1 MNAGIYM
8 KIIILFFVFVLMGI
22 AKTPNKNGN
31 DFSEYQEYLNKKQT
45 ITMCVDPNWMP
56 YEKIEKGKHIGMAAD
71 FMAIFQSKLGI
82 PIVLVPTQTWEESLH
97 FAQERKCDIFS
108 LAMSTPS
115 RLEYMNFT
123 KPYMSFPLVVA
134 TKLDTLF
141 IPNVEDIINTQTLG
155 IVKGYAFVELLR
167 RKFPH
172 NRLIEVENIQEGL
185 KKVSNGELFGFVG
198 TLTTV
203 GYELQKKYIG
213 ELKIAGKFDET
224 WELGIGVRNDDLI
237 LLDIF
242 EKAIA
247 QLTSQD
253 SQAIFNQWISVAY
266 DEKTNYDLAIKIA
279 VVLLII
285 MALVIHR
292 NRNLQ
297 QYNQKIKK
305 QALQLESINK
315 ELVRTKKKLE
325 KSLNG
330 IEVIYDCM
338 LDAVFI
344 FEGKTCIDVNEV
356 AVKMFGYVSKEEMKG
371 LSISA
376 FSHIQS
382 LADVQKKFKENT
394 LPYEVKAV
402 RKDGTAF
409 PALAQGTNIMLNG
422 KKVRVSV
429 LIDISEIK
437 NKEKLLVQQ
446 TKMASMGEMIGNIA
460 HQWRQ
465 PLNIISTTATGLKLQ
480 IEFGE
485 FKEEEAIK
493 ELDVLNDTVQHLSKT
508 IDDFRNFFKSEKE
521 RKVFSVEQ
529 SIKKNL
535 KLLEGMFK
543 IYNIEVIF
551 ERVEEFS
558 IQNYENEF
566 IQAVLNI
573 FYNAKDALENKS
585 HNKYI
590 FMNIYQ
596 ENQHAIITI
605 KDNGGGIK
613 EEVIGKIF
621 EPYFTTKYKSNGTG
635 IGLYMTHQIIQDHM
649 DGKIEVENQTFM
661 YENHQY
667 TGAIFTIALPLS

>member
-1 MNAGIYM
+1 M
-8 KIIILFFVFVLMGI
+8 KVMILFFVFLIMGL
-22 AKTPNKNGN
+22 AKTSSQNSNG
-31 DFSEYQEYLNKKQT
+31 FSEYKEYLNKKQS

-71 FMAIFQSKLGI
+71 FMAIFEKALET
-82 PIVLVPTQTWEESLH
+82 PIVLVPTQTWKESLL

-108 LAMSTPS
+108 LAMNTPS
-115 RLEYMNFT
+115 RSEYMNFT

-155 IVKGYAFVELLR
+155 IVQGYAFAELLK
-167 RKFPH
+167 RKYPH

-185 KKVSNGELFGFVG
+185 KKVTSGELFGFVG
-198 TLTTV
+198 TLATV

-237 LLDIF
+237 LFDIF

-247 QLTSQD
+247 QLTPQE
-253 SQAIFNQWISVAY
+253 SQAIFNQWISIAY
-266 DEKTNYDLAIKIA
+266 DKKTDYDLAIKIA

-305 QALQLESINK
+305 QAFQLETINK
-315 ELVRTKKKLE
+315 ELVKTKKKLE
-325 KSLNG
+325 KSLKG

-344 FEGKTCIDVNEV
+344 YEDKICVDVNEV
-356 AVKMFGYVSKEEMKG
+356 AVKMFGYDSKEEMKG
-371 LSISA
+371 LSITA
-376 FSHIQS
+376 LAHIRS

-394 LPYEVKAV
+394 LPYEVKAL
-402 RKDGTAF
+402 RKDGTVF
-409 PALAQGTNIMLNG
+409 PALAQGTNILLNG

-485 FKEEEAIK
+485 FKEKEAIK

-521 RKVFSVEQ
+521 QKVFCVEH

-535 KLLEGMFK
+535 KLLEGMCK
-543 IYNIEVIF
+543 IYNIDIIF
-551 ERVEEFS
+551 ERVEIFS
-558 IQNYENEF
+558 IKNYENEF
-566 IQAVLNI
+566 IQAILNI
-573 FYNAKDALENKS
+573 FYNAKDALENKN

-596 ENQHAIITI
+596 ENQHAVISI

-649 DGKIEVENQTFM
+649 EGEIKVENQTFV
-661 YENHQY
+661 YENQQY
-667 TGAIFTIALPLS
+667 TGAIFTITLPLS

>member
-1 MNAGIYM
+1 M
-8 KIIILFFVFVLMGI
+8 KVMILFFVFLIMGL
-22 AKTPNKNGN
+22 AKTSSQNSNG
-31 DFSEYQEYLNKKQT
+31 FSEYKEYLNKKQS

-71 FMAIFQSKLGI
+71 FMAIFEKALET
-82 PIVLVPTQTWEESLH
+82 PIVLVPTQTWKESLL

-108 LAMSTPS
+108 LAMNTPS
-115 RLEYMNFT
+115 RSEYMNFT

-155 IVKGYAFVELLR
+155 IVQGYAFAELLK
-167 RKFPH
+167 RKYPH

-185 KKVSNGELFGFVG
+185 KKVTSGELFGFVG
-198 TLTTV
+198 TLATV

-237 LLDIF
+237 LFDIF

-247 QLTSQD
+247 QLTPQE
-253 SQAIFNQWISVAY
+253 SQAIFNQWISIAY
-266 DEKTNYDLAIKIA
+266 DKKTDYDLAIKIA

-305 QALQLESINK
+305 QAFQLETINK
-315 ELVRTKKKLE
+315 ELVKTKKKLE
-325 KSLNG
+325 KSLKG

-344 FEGKTCIDVNEV
+344 YEDKICVDVNEV
-356 AVKMFGYVSKEEMKG
+356 AVKMFGYDSKEEMKG
-371 LSISA
+371 LSITA
-376 FSHIQS
+376 FAHIRS

-394 LPYEVKAV
+394 LPYEVKAL
-402 RKDGTAF
+402 RKDGTVF
-409 PALAQGTNIMLNG
+409 PALAQGTNILLNG

-485 FKEEEAIK
+485 FKEKEAIK

-521 RKVFSVEQ
+521 QKVFCVEH

-535 KLLEGMFK
+535 KLLEGMCK
-543 IYNIEVIF
+543 IYNIDIIF
-551 ERVEEFS
+551 ERVEIFS
-558 IQNYENEF
+558 IKNYENEF
-566 IQAVLNI
+566 IQAILNI
-573 FYNAKDALENKS
+573 FYNAKDALENKN

-596 ENQHAIITI
+596 ENQHAVISI

-649 DGKIEVENQTFM
+649 EGEIKVENQTFV
-661 YENHQY
+661 YENQQY
-667 TGAIFTIALPLS
+667 TGAIFTITLPLS

>member
-1 MNAGIYM
+1 M
-8 KIIILFFVFVLMGI
+8 KVMILFFVFLIMGL
-22 AKTPNKNGN
+22 AKTSSQNSNG
-31 DFSEYQEYLNKKQT
+31 FSEYKEYLNKKQS

-71 FMAIFQSKLGI
+71 FMAIFEKALKT
-82 PIVLVPTQTWEESLH
+82 PIVLVPTQTWKESLL

-108 LAMSTPS
+108 LAMNTPS
-115 RLEYMNFT
+115 RSEYMNFT

-141 IPNVEDIINTQTLG
+141 IPNVEDIVNTQTLG
-155 IVKGYAFVELLR
+155 IVQGYAFAELLK
-167 RKFPH
+167 RKYPH

-185 KKVSNGELFGFVG
+185 KKVTSGELFGFVG
-198 TLTTV
+198 TLATV

-237 LLDIF
+237 LFDIF

-247 QLTSQD
+247 QLTPQE
-253 SQAIFNQWISVAY
+253 SQAIFNQWISIAY
-266 DEKTNYDLAIKIA
+266 DKKTDYDLAIKIA

-305 QALQLESINK
+305 QAFQLETINK
-315 ELVRTKKKLE
+315 ELVKTKKKLE
-325 KSLNG
+325 KSLKG

-344 FEGKTCIDVNEV
+344 YEDKICVDVNEV
-356 AVKMFGYVSKEEMKG
+356 AVKMFGYDSKEEMKG
-371 LSISA
+371 LSITA
-376 FSHIQS
+376 FAHIRS

-394 LPYEVKAV
+394 LPYEVKAL
-402 RKDGTAF
+402 RKDGTVF
-409 PALAQGTNIMLNG
+409 PALAQGTNILLNG

-485 FKEEEAIK
+485 FKEKEAIK

-521 RKVFSVEQ
+521 QKVFCVEH

-535 KLLEGMFK
+535 KLLEGMCK
-543 IYNIEVIF
+543 IYNIDIIF
-551 ERVEEFS
+551 ERVEIFS
-558 IQNYENEF
+558 IKNYENEF
-566 IQAVLNI
+566 IQAILNI
-573 FYNAKDALENKS
+573 FYNAKDALENKN

-596 ENQHAIITI
+596 ENQHAVISI

-649 DGKIEVENQTFM
+649 EGEIKVENQTFV
-661 YENHQY
+661 YENQQY
-667 TGAIFTIALPLS
+667 TGAIFTITLPLS

>member
-1 MNAGIYM
+1 
-8 KIIILFFVFVLMGI
+8 
-22 AKTPNKNGN
+22 
-31 DFSEYQEYLNKKQT
+31 
-45 ITMCVDPNWMP
+45 
-56 YEKIEKGKHIGMAAD
+56 
-71 FMAIFQSKLGI
+71 
-82 PIVLVPTQTWEESLH
+82 
-97 FAQERKCDIFS
+97 
-108 LAMSTPS
+108 
-115 RLEYMNFT
+115 
-123 KPYMSFPLVVA
+123 
-134 TKLDTLF
+134 
-141 IPNVEDIINTQTLG
+141 VEDIINTQTLG
-155 IVKGYAFVELLR
+155 IVKGYAFAELLK

-344 FEGKTCIDVNEV
+344 FEGKTCVDVNEV

-465 PLNIISTTATGLKLQ
+465 PLSAITLSATTLELKNEMQNLS
-480 IEFGE
+480 
-485 FKEEEAIK
+485 KEEFDIH
-493 ELDVLNDTVQHLSKT
+493 VQNITTSAKYLSAT
-508 IDDFRNFFKSEKE
+508 IDDFRNFFKPQKEKNHFTIE
-521 RKVFSVEQ
+521 TAIEKT
-529 SIKKNL
+529 L
-535 KLLEGMFK
+535 KL
-543 IYNIEVIF
+543 VH
-551 ERVEEFS
+551 V
-558 IQNYENEF
+558 
-566 IQAVLNI
+566 
-573 FYNAKDALENKS
+573 
-585 HNKYI
+585 
-590 FMNIYQ
+590 
-596 ENQHAIITI
+596 
-605 KDNGGGIK
+605 
-613 EEVIGKIF
+613 
-621 EPYFTTKYKSNGTG
+621 
-635 IGLYMTHQIIQDHM
+635 
-649 DGKIEVENQTFM
+649 
-661 YENHQY
+661 
-667 TGAIFTIALPLS
+667 

>member
-1 MNAGIYM
+1 MS
-8 KIIILFFVFVLMGI
+8 V
-22 AKTPNKNGN
+22 AKTPNKSSN

-56 YEKIEKGKHIGMAAD
+56 YEKIDKGKHIGMAAD
-71 FMAIFQSKLGI
+71 FMGIFEKKLGI
-82 PIVLVPTQTWEESLH
+82 PIVLVPTQTWEESLF

-123 KPYMSFPLVVA
+123 QPYMSFPLVVA

-141 IPNVEDIINTQTLG
+141 IPNVEDIINTRTLG
-155 IVKGYAFVELLR
+155 IVKGYAFAELLK

-172 NRLIEVENIQEGL
+172 NRLIEVNNIEEGL
-185 KKVSNGELFGFVG
+185 QRVANGELFGFVG
-198 TLTTV
+198 TLATI

-247 QLTSQD
+247 QLTPQE
-253 SQAIFNQWISVAY
+253 SQAIFSQWISVAY

-285 MALVIHR
+285 MALMIHR

-305 QALQLESINK
+305 QALQLENINK
-315 ELVRTKKKLE
+315 ELVKTKKKLE

-344 FEGKTCIDVNEV
+344 FEEKICIDVNEV
-356 AVKMFGYVSKEEMKG
+356 AVKMFGYASKEEMKG

-376 FSHIQS
+376 FAHIQS
-382 LADVQKKFKENT
+382 LVDVQKKFKENT
-394 LPYEVKAV
+394 QPYEVKAV

-409 PALAQGTNIMLNG
+409 PALAQGTNIILNG
-422 KKVRVSV
+422 KKVRISV

-437 NKEKLLVQQ
+437 NKEKLLIQQ

-521 RKVFSVEQ
+521 RKLFNVEQ

-535 KLLEGMFK
+535 KLLDGMFK
-543 IYNIEVIF
+543 IYNIEVVF

-585 HNKYI
+585 YNKYI

-596 ENQHAIITI
+596 ENQYAIITI

-649 DGKIEVENQTFM
+649 EGKIEVENQTFM

-667 TGAIFTIALPLS
+667 TGAIFTITLPLS

>member
-1 MNAGIYM
+1 MS
-8 KIIILFFVFVLMGI
+8 V
-22 AKTPNKNGN
+22 AKTPNKSSN

-56 YEKIEKGKHIGMAAD
+56 YEKIDKGKHIGMAAD
-71 FMAIFQSKLGI
+71 FMGIFEKKLGI
-82 PIVLVPTQTWEESLH
+82 PIVLVPTQTWEESLF

-123 KPYMSFPLVVA
+123 QPYMSFPLVVA
-134 TKLDTLF
+134 TELDTLF
-141 IPNVEDIINTQTLG
+141 IPNVEDIINTRTLG
-155 IVKGYAFVELLR
+155 IVKGYAFAELLK

-172 NRLIEVENIQEGL
+172 NRLIEVNNIEEGL
-185 KKVSNGELFGFVG
+185 QRVANGELFGFVG
-198 TLTTV
+198 TLATI

-247 QLTSQD
+247 QLTPQE
-253 SQAIFNQWISVAY
+253 SQAIFSQWISVAY

-285 MALVIHR
+285 MALMIHR

-305 QALQLESINK
+305 QALQLENINK
-315 ELVRTKKKLE
+315 ELVKTKKKLE

-344 FEGKTCIDVNEV
+344 FEEKICIDVNEV
-356 AVKMFGYVSKEEMKG
+356 AVKMFGYASKEEMKG

-376 FSHIQS
+376 FAHIQS
-382 LADVQKKFKENT
+382 LVDVQKKFKENT
-394 LPYEVKAV
+394 QPYEVKAV

-409 PALAQGTNIMLNG
+409 PALAQGTNIILNG
-422 KKVRVSV
+422 KKVRISV

-437 NKEKLLVQQ
+437 NKEKLLIQQ

-521 RKVFSVEQ
+521 RKLFNVEQ

-535 KLLEGMFK
+535 KLLDGMFK
-543 IYNIEVIF
+543 IYNIEVVF

-585 HNKYI
+585 YNKYI

-596 ENQHAIITI
+596 ENQYAIITI

-649 DGKIEVENQTFM
+649 EGKIEVENQTFM

-667 TGAIFTIALPLS
+667 TGAIFTITLPLS

>member
-1 MNAGIYM
+1 MVVLFM
-8 KIIILFFVFVLMGI
+8 KIMILFLAFFVMGL
-22 AKTPNKNGN
+22 AKTSSENSN
-31 DFSEYQEYLNKKQT
+31 DFSEYQEYLNKKKT

-71 FMAIFQSKLGI
+71 FMAIFQNKFGI
-82 PIVLVPTQTWEESLH
+82 PIVLVPTQTWEESLL

-155 IVKGYAFVELLR
+155 IVKGYAFAELLK

-172 NRLIEVENIQEGL
+172 NRLVEVENIQEGL
-185 KKVSNGELFGFVG
+185 KKVANAELFGFVG
-198 TLTTV
+198 TLATV

-237 LLDIF
+237 LFDIF

-247 QLTSQD
+247 QLTPQE

-266 DEKTNYDLAIKIA
+266 DKKTDYDLAIKIA

-297 QYNQKIKK
+297 QYNQKVKK
-305 QALQLESINK
+305 QALQLEVINK
-315 ELVRTKKKLE
+315 ELVKTKKKLE
-325 KSLNG
+325 KSLKS

-344 FEGKTCIDVNEV
+344 YEGKICVDVNEV
-356 AVKMFGYVSKEEMKG
+356 AVKMFGYASKEEMKG

-376 FSHIQS
+376 FAHIQS
-382 LADVQKKFKENT
+382 LVDVQKKFKENT
-394 LPYEVKAV
+394 LPYEVKAL

-521 RKVFSVEQ
+521 RKPFNVEQ

-535 KLLEGMFK
+535 KLLEGMCK
-543 IYNIEVIF
+543 IYNIEVVF
-551 ERVEEFS
+551 ERIETFS

-566 IQAVLNI
+566 IQAILNI
-573 FYNAKDALENKS
+573 FYNAKDALENKNY
-585 HNKYI
+585 NKYI

-649 DGKIEVENQTFM
+649 EGKIEVENQTFV
-661 YENHQY
+661 YDNHQY
-667 TGAIFTIALPLS
+667 TGAIFTITLPLS

>member
-1 MNAGIYM
+1 M